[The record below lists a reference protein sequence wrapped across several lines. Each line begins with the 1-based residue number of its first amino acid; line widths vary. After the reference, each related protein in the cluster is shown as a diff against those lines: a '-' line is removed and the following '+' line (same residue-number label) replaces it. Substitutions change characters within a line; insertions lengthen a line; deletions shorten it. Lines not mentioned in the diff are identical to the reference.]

1 METLLIPLGAAV
13 TFVVAMR
20 GFHLVRTTG
29 LEEVSDFQQPAS
41 GKSQIGFGALLDGLG
56 RRLLGTTMRI
66 YGPVRLRQLEERIRR
81 SGRPQ
86 GLTLTIYL
94 QRQGGSFAIGLI
106 LLVLFVMTGGTL
118 GLVLGLFILVALT
131 ASMPLWLYT
140 ETGRRVTKIE
150 SDLPD
155 FLDVLGVTVQ
165 AGLGFRQAVERV
177 CEVSEGPLAEEMT
190 NALREMAL
198 GASRRKAFTGLRDRT
213 KSATVAAFVAALLQA
228 EELGVPL
235 ADALEDIARDARR
248 SHAEKIR
255 QKMAKV
261 GSKASMVITMTIVP
275 GAIILIAS
283 SFLIGNEVFSE
294 LF

>member
-1 METLLIPLGAAV
+1 MAGLLMPLGAAV
-13 TFVVAMR
+13 VFVIGMAGV
-20 GFHLVRTTG
+20 HLVKTTG
-29 LEEVSDFQQPAS
+29 LEEVSDFQPAAAR
-41 GKSQIGFGALLDGLG
+41 KSQKGSGAVLDALG
-56 RRLLGTTMRI
+56 QRLLGTTMRL

-81 SGRPQ
+81 AGRPQ

-94 QRQGGSFAIGLI
+94 QRHSASCFIGAVFFVIFAVLGGA
-106 LLVLFVMTGGTL
+106 L
-118 GLVLGLFILVALT
+118 GAVLGLLVAAALCGW
-131 ASMPLWLYT
+131 MPLWLRT
-140 ETGRRVTKIE
+140 ETGRRVAQIE
-150 SDLPD
+150 ADLPD

-198 GASRRKAFTGLRDRT
+198 GASRRRAFEGLRERT
-213 KSATVAAFVAALLQA
+213 KSETVAAFVAALLQA

-248 SHAEKIR
+248 EHAERTR

-261 GSKASMVITMTIVP
+261 APKASMVITLTIVP
-275 GAIILIAS
+275 GAVILIAA
-283 SFLIGNEVFSE
+283 SFIIGNEVFSE

>member
-1 METLLIPLGAAV
+1 MVGLLVSVGAAAV
-13 TFVVAMR
+13 FVLGM
-20 GFHLVRTTG
+20 GGLHLVRTTG
-29 LEEVSDFQQPAS
+29 LEEVSDFQAPVTR
-41 GKSQIGFGALLDGLG
+41 KSQKGSGAVLDAIGA
-56 RRLLGTTMRI
+56 RLLTTTMRL

-81 SGRPQ
+81 AGRPQ

-94 QRQGGSFAIGLI
+94 QRHGASCAIGLAF
-106 LLVLFVMTGGTL
+106 FVMMAIAGGALGAVL
-118 GLVLGLFILVALT
+118 GLVVAAAL
-131 ASMPLWLYT
+131 AGWMPLWLRT
-140 ETGRRVTKIE
+140 ETGRRVVQIE
-150 SDLPD
+150 ADLPD

-198 GASRRKAFTGLRDRT
+198 GASRRQAFVGLRDRT
-213 KSATVAAFVAALLQA
+213 KSATIAAFVAALLQA

-248 SHAEKIR
+248 SHAEQVR

-261 GSKASMVITMTIVP
+261 APKASMVITLTIVP
-275 GAIILIAS
+275 GAVILIAS
-283 SFLIGNEVFSE
+283 SFIIGNEVFSD

>member
-1 METLLIPLGAAV
+1 M
-13 TFVVAMR
+13 
-20 GFHLVRTTG
+20 RTTG
-29 LEEVSDFQQPAS
+29 LEEVSDFQPAARES
-41 GKSQIGFGALLDGLG
+41 RKGSGALLDVLG
-56 RRLLGTTMRI
+56 QRLLGSTMRL

-81 SGRPQ
+81 AGRPQ

-94 QRQGGSFAIGLI
+94 QRHGASCF
-106 LLVLFVMTGGTL
+106 L
-118 GLVLGLFILVALT
+118 GLVLFALLVMAGGVLGAVLGLLVAGVL
-131 ASMPLWLYT
+131 ASWMPMWLRT
-140 ETGRRVTKIE
+140 ETGRRVARIE

-177 CEVSEGPLAEEMT
+177 CEVSDGPLTEEMT

-198 GASRRKAFTGLRDRT
+198 GASRRRAFVGLRDRT
-213 KSATVAAFVAALLQA
+213 KSETVAAFVAALLQA

-248 SHAEKIR
+248 EHAERTR
-255 QKMAKV
+255 QKMAKI
-261 GSKASMVITMTIVP
+261 GPKSSLVITMTIVP
-275 GAIILIAS
+275 GALILITS
-283 SFLIGNEVFSE
+283 SFIIGNEVFGD

>member
-1 METLLIPLGAAV
+1 MEGLLLPLGATAV
-13 TFVVAMR
+13 FVLGMGGV
-20 GFHLVRTTG
+20 HLVRTTG
-29 LEEVSDFQQPAS
+29 LEEVSDFQSPAAR
-41 GKSQIGFGALLDGLG
+41 KSQVGFGALLDALG
-56 RRLLGTTMRI
+56 RRLLGTTMRL
-66 YGPVRLRQLEERIRR
+66 YGPVRLRQLDERIRR
-81 SGRPQ
+81 AGRPQ

-94 QRQGGSFAIGLI
+94 QRHGGSCAMGLI
-106 LLVLFVMTGGTL
+106 LFGLFALTGGAL
-118 GLVLGLFILVALT
+118 GLVLGLFLAGAL
-131 ASMPLWLYT
+131 SLWMPLWLYT

-198 GASRRKAFTGLRDRT
+198 GASRRRAFTGLRDRT
-213 KSATVAAFVAALLQA
+213 KSETVAAFVAALLQA

-248 SHAEKIR
+248 SHAEQIR

-261 GSKASMVITMTIVP
+261 GSKASLVITLTIVP
-275 GAIILIAS
+275 GAILLIAS
-283 SFLIGNEVFSE
+283 SFLIGNEVFSD